1 MTKIA
6 HFGDIHLDKGNKF
19 EDTLACFDR
28 GIDDAINEKVELFVI
43 AGDVFE
49 KKSLPAERN
58 LFAQRVTKMAEQAS
72 VVIIQGNHD
81 VQGDLDIFGK
91 LEGKHRIIV
100 HTEPGSI
107 YVNDELIAYTLP
119 YPRFEKSHLM
129 SNGKNLSIQ
138 ESNEQIR
145 ENLIRILREFVDKH
159 AGYPE
164 HSSILIGHINISGSQ
179 ASTGQTMIGNE
190 IELSA
195 QDLAVAGAEAYL
207 LGHIH
212 KHQEIEVPE
221 PSKGAYCGSINRMNY
236 GEQEE
241 KGYLLWTI
249 EKGKADYEFRSVNA
263 RAMLIVDREWGR
275 FDDDSH
281 GWIANRAPRDCKD
294 ADVRV
299 RYSIP
304 EDMKSEVDEAEI
316 KEEFS
321 KAHELKIE
329 RVLIP
334 RTRIRSEEIAK
345 AKTVQEKLEAYW
357 KNNSRPDKKTAKG
370 CLDKLA
376 LMETVTEEQI
386 VKEVL

>member
-6 HFGDIHLDKGNKF
+6 HFGDLHLDKNNRF
-19 EDTLACFDR
+19 DDTLACFDR
-28 GIDDAINEKVELFVI
+28 GIDDAISKSVDLFAI

-49 KKSLPAERN
+49 RKSLPAERN
-58 LFAQRVTKMAEQAS
+58 HFSERVIKMANQAP
-72 VVIIQGNHD
+72 VVIVQGNHD
-81 VQGDLDIFGK
+81 VPGDLDIFADLRGEYAIEVSTQPET
-91 LEGKHRIIV
+91 LNLGEM
-100 HTEPGSI
+100 
-107 YVNDELIAYTLP
+107 LIHTLP
-119 YPRFEKSHLM
+119 YPRKAELVKDTKRM
-129 SNGKNLSIQ
+129 SIQ
-138 ESNEQIR
+138 ETNEQVR
-145 ENLIRILREFVDKH
+145 ENLIAMLESQKR
-159 AGYPE
+159 AGVLADIN
-164 HSSILIGHINISGSQ
+164 ILIGHINIKGSQ

-195 QDLAVAGAEAYL
+195 QDLAAAGANAYL

-212 KHQEIEVPE
+212 KHQEIAVPE
-221 PSKGAYCGSINRMNY
+221 VSKGAYCGSISRMNY

-249 EKGKADYEFRSVNA
+249 ENGKADYEFRNVQA

-281 GWIANRAPRDCKD
+281 GWIANHVPADCSG

-299 RYSIP
+299 RYSIL
-304 EDMKSEVDEAEI
+304 EDMKSEVDEAKI

-345 AKTVQEKLEAYW
+345 AKTVEEKLEAYW
-357 KNNSRPDKKTAKG
+357 KNNGRPDEKTAEG
-370 CLDKLA
+370 CIDKLA
-376 LMETVTEEQI
+376 LMETHTEEQI
-386 VKEVL
+386 VKEIS

>member
-19 EDTLACFDR
+19 EDTLACFDC
-28 GIDDAINEKVELFVI
+28 GIDDAINEKVELFVV
-43 AGDVFE
+43 AGDIFE
-49 KKSLPAERN
+49 RKSLPVERN
-58 LFAQRVTKMAEQAS
+58 AFAQRIIKMAEKAP

-81 VQGDLDIFGK
+81 VPGDLDIFGK
-91 LEGKHRIIV
+91 FQGRIMV

-107 YVNDELIAYTLP
+107 YVNDELIAYTFP
-119 YPRFEKSHLM
+119 YPRFEKSRLM
-129 SNGKNLSIQ
+129 SNGKTLSIQ

-145 ENLIRILREFVDKH
+145 ENLVRILKGFADKH
-159 AGYPE
+159 AEYPE
-164 HSSILIGHINISGSQ
+164 YSGILVGHINIKGSQ
-179 ASTGQTMIGNE
+179 ASTGQVMIGNE
-190 IELSA
+190 IELSSQELGTVEA
-195 QDLAVAGAEAYL
+195 NAYL

-212 KHQEIEVPE
+212 KHQEINGLKGTV
-221 PSKGAYCGSINRMNY
+221 GAYCGSINRMNY

-304 EDMKSEVDEAEI
+304 EDMKSEVDEAKI

-345 AKTVQEKLEAYW
+345 AKTMQEKVEAYW
-357 KNNSRPDKKTAKG
+357 KVNSRPEGKTVGG

-386 VKEVL
+386 VKEIS